1 MFAPPPSNP
10 AYKYLLHAAVAL
22 ACLDYW
28 QTSGEVS
35 QLINQLIYLPAQVM
49 YVKSEKISQH
59 NENAPS
65 VTKRHL
71 RLL

>member
-1 MFAPPPSNP
+1 MFAPSPSNP

-35 QLINQLIYLPAQVM
+35 QLINQLIYLPAQVRQ
-49 YVKSEKISQH
+49 VR
-59 NENAPS
+59 ENI
-65 VTKRHL
+65 TTQ
-71 RLL
+71 